1 MRCFLFAL
9 LLASA
14 SARSVGEASVAPRS
28 GSLERPSLRPRHV
41 KNLQRLRG
49 GDVAAPVVS
58 DPGILGAIVKQVS
71 YEIAHCNDSPAKFY
85 GFVGAC
91 CNWFLG
97 LSAVVD
103 AMNKGPEVIALPM
116 TFAMLAYSCL
126 FGRWAGFDVTPK
138 NYILAFSHLFNIF
151 AQCNQLRRAI
161 EYKLETQ
168 PGAKAELSALGTKA
182 GGVLFLVAAYTLACP
197 TLRAMMPEGS
207 YLASAGGP
215 FTIHPWP
222 PVTKLFL
229 SMASLTDLFKPTDK
243 ISLLQYAALTLTGAI
258 FSKYG
263 LCVTPINYP
272 LTAVNILLLLSS
284 GWHLGRKVKADFL

>member
-1 MRCFLFAL
+1 MRAL
-9 LLASA
+9 LVGLLCASA
-14 SARSVGEASVAPRS
+14 SARSFGDASATPRNLS
-28 GSLERPSLRPRHV
+28 RERPSLRPRHIA
-41 KNLQRLRG
+41 NLQKLRG
-49 GDVAAPVVS
+49 GEVATPVVA
-58 DPGILGAIVKQVS
+58 DPGVLGAIVKQVA

-85 GFVGAC
+85 GFIGAC

-151 AQCNQLRRAI
+151 AQCNQLRRAVQ
-161 EYKLETQ
+161 YQLETQ

-182 GGVLFLVAAYTLACP
+182 GGVIFLCVAYALACP

-243 ISLLQYAALTLTGAI
+243 ISLFQYAALTLTGLI

-263 LCVTPINYP
+263 MLITPINYP
-272 LTAVNILLLLSS
+272 LTGVNILLFLSS
-284 GWHLGRKVKADFL
+284 GWHLSRKIKADFL